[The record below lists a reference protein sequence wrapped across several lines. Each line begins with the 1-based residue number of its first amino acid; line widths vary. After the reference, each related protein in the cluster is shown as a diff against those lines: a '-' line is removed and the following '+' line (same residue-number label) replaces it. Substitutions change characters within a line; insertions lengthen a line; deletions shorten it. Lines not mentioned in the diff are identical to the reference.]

1 MFYYVEPII
10 PWEPQVLGSQ
20 RQVASA
26 LPFSIYRFKV
36 HNAIV
41 ISCVSLLCVPLG
53 IYLGSFLDRESLY
66 SFYAAHFILS
76 MGVPVPGQPFVLQLR
91 SFERNLLDDR
101 SLCDLPF
108 IALQHHDSAELLL
121 KYHEVLVPV
130 LPLKRC
136 FNDESECP

>member
-1 MFYYVEPII
+1 MADVNTQPL
-10 PWEPQVLGSQ
+10 VVCLTN
-20 RQVASA
+20 VAIK
-26 LPFSIYRFKV
+26 PPEDV
-36 HNAIV
+36 MNV
-41 ISCVSLLCVPLG
+41 
-53 IYLGSFLDRESLY
+53 LDRVSLY

-121 KYHEVLVPV
+121 KYSRSSGPRFAIEALFQ
-130 LPLKRC
+130 R
-136 FNDESECP
+136 